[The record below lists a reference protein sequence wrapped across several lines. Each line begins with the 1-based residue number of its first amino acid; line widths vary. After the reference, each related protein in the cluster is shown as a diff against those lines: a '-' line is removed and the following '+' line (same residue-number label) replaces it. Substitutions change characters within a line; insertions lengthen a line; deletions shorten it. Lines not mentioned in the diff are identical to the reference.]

1 MDSAINYIT
10 IKHPHQVI
18 SFIAW
23 LCALVVML
31 IGLFTPNNKEILLFL
46 TVSSLCLLMFNSV
59 AISAWVFHQFKDK
72 QLRFIA
78 VLCSAALMLCTVG
91 DVINFNLSQHYHRY
105 ATLIKHD
112 YLIDSILFFAPGYS
126 LLFLACVLAYK
137 RQQAISQLKSILFM
151 VVVLV
156 ISATSLA
163 SMYLD
168 GAGIPILAMTGVY
181 SVVVTAVALMGLMLV
196 IAYGGFHAPKPI
208 MWVSLGLF
216 LAALADAIIGA
227 FWIYGNQG
235 QGFYPQV
242 RYINWFIYISS
253 QCLVIHLAK
262 VVALAK

>member
-1 MDSAINYIT
+1 M
-10 IKHPHQVI
+10 HPHQVI

-168 GAGIPILAMTGVY
+168 GAGIPILAMTGAY
-181 SVVVTAVALMGLMLV
+181 SVVVTAVALMGLVLV
-196 IAYGGFHAPKPI
+196 VAYGGFYAPKSI
-208 MWVSLGLF
+208 IWVSLGLF

>member
-1 MDSAINYIT
+1 
-10 IKHPHQVI
+10 
-18 SFIAW
+18 
-23 LCALVVML
+23 
-31 IGLFTPNNKEILLFL
+31 
-46 TVSSLCLLMFNSV
+46 
-59 AISAWVFHQFKDK
+59 
-72 QLRFIA
+72 
-78 VLCSAALMLCTVG
+78 
-91 DVINFNLSQHYHRY
+91 
-105 ATLIKHD
+105 
-112 YLIDSILFFAPGYS
+112 
-126 LLFLACVLAYK
+126 
-137 RQQAISQLKSILFM
+137 M

-163 SMYLD
+163 TMYLD
-168 GAGIPILAMTGVY
+168 GAGIPILAITGVY

>member
-1 MDSAINYIT
+1 MKITRIAAIDIGSNSLRLLIT
-10 IKHPHQVI
+10 NIIHTQEYTHYKKVSITRLPVRLGKDVFASGEI
-18 SFIAW
+18 SKK
-23 LCALVVML
+23 LGQRLV
-31 IGLFTPNNKEILLFL
+31 
-46 TVSSLCLLMFNSV
+46 
-59 AISAWVFHQFKDK
+59 
-72 QLRFIA
+72 
-78 VLCSAALMLCTVG
+78 
-91 DVINFNLSQHYHRY
+91 
-105 ATLIKHD
+105 
-112 YLIDSILFFAPGYS
+112 DSILLFAPGYS

-137 RQQAISQLKSILFM
+137 RQQAISRLKSAFFI

-156 ISATSLA
+156 VSATSLA

-168 GAGIPILAMTGVY
+168 GAGIPILAMTGFY
-181 SVVVTAVALMGLMLV
+181 SVVVTAVGLMGLMLV
-196 IAYGGFHAPKPI
+196 VVYGGFYAPKPI
-208 MWVSLGLF
+208 MWVSLGLL

>member
-91 DVINFNLSQHYHRY
+91 DVINFNLFQHYHRY

-137 RQQAISQLKSILFM
+137 RQQAISQIKSILFM

-181 SVVVTAVALMGLMLV
+181 SVVVTSVGLMGLVLV
-196 IAYGGFHAPKPI
+196 VTYGGFHAPKPI
-208 MWVSLGLF
+208 IWVSLGLL

>member
-163 SMYLD
+163 TMYLD

>member
-208 MWVSLGLF
+208 MWVSLGLL

>member
-137 RQQAISQLKSILFM
+137 RQQAISQLKSVLFM
-151 VVVLV
+151 LVVLV

-163 SMYLD
+163 TMFLD

>member
-137 RQQAISQLKSILFM
+137 RQQAISQLKSVLFM

-163 SMYLD
+163 TMYLD

>member
-1 MDSAINYIT
+1 
-10 IKHPHQVI
+10 
-18 SFIAW
+18 
-23 LCALVVML
+23 ML

-151 VVVLV
+151 LVVLV

-181 SVVVTAVALMGLMLV
+181 SVVVTSVGLLGLV
-196 IAYGGFHAPKPI
+196 LVVTYGGFHAPKPI
-208 MWVSLGLF
+208 IWVSLGLL

>member
-168 GAGIPILAMTGVY
+168 GAGIPILAMTGAY
-181 SVVVTAVALMGLMLV
+181 SVVVTAVALMGLVLV
-196 IAYGGFHAPKPI
+196 VAYGGFYAPKSI
-208 MWVSLGLF
+208 IWVSLGLL

>member
-151 VVVLV
+151 LVVLV

-163 SMYLD
+163 TMYLD

-208 MWVSLGLF
+208 MWVSLGLL

>member
-1 MDSAINYIT
+1 
-10 IKHPHQVI
+10 
-18 SFIAW
+18 
-23 LCALVVML
+23 ML

-181 SVVVTAVALMGLMLV
+181 SVVVTSVGLMGLVLV
-196 IAYGGFHAPKPI
+196 VTYGGFHAPKPI
-208 MWVSLGLF
+208 IWVSLGLL

-242 RYINWFIYISS
+242 RYLNWFIYISS